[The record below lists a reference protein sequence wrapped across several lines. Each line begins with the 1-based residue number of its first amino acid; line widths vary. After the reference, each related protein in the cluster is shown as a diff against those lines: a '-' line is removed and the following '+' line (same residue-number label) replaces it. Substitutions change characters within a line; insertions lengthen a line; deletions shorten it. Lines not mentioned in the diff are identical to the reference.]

1 MNLNQVTIY
10 STDVDASVEFYKK
23 LGLRLIVDSAP
34 RYVRFECPEGN
45 STLSVSHRDKISSGS
60 NIVLYFECENLDAR
74 VEELKRI
81 GIEFE
86 SEPQDQTWL
95 WRESYLKD
103 PNGNRICLFH
113 AGDNRQNPPWR
124 VNLRNEQIK

>member
-1 MNLNQVTIY
+1 MNLNQVAIY
-10 STDVDASVEFYKK
+10 STDVFASVEFYQK
-23 LGLRLIVDSAP
+23 LGLKLIVDSAP
-34 RYVRFECPEGN
+34 RYVRFELPEGDA
-45 STLSVSHRDKISSGS
+45 TLSVSYRDKISPES

-74 VEELKRI
+74 VEELKQI

-103 PNGNRICLFH
+103 PNDNRICLFY
-113 AGDNRQNPPWR
+113 AGENRQNPPWR
-124 VNLRNEQIK
+124 VKS

>member
-1 MNLNQVTIY
+1 MNLNQVTIR
-10 STDVDASVEFYKK
+10 STDVGASVEFYKK

-34 RYVRFECPEGN
+34 RYVRFECPDGDA
-45 STLSVSHRDKISSGS
+45 TLSVSHRDKISSES

-95 WRESYLKD
+95 WRESYLRD

-113 AGDNRQNPPWR
+113 AGENRQNPPWR
-124 VNLRNEQIK
+124 VK

>member
-10 STDVDASVEFYKK
+10 STDVGTSVEFYKK
-23 LGLRLIVDSAP
+23 LGLKLIVDSAP
-34 RYVRFECPEGN
+34 RYVRFEFPEGD
-45 STLSVSHRDKISSGS
+45 STLSLSHRDKISFKS

-81 GIEFE
+81 GIVFE
-86 SEPQDQTWL
+86 SEPQDQSWL

-103 PNGNRICLFH
+103 PNGKLNCLFH
-113 AGDNRQNPPWR
+113 AGENRKNPPWR
-124 VNLRNEQIK
+124 VK